1 MDILTMEKLK
11 EIIATR
17 SDRCVS
23 LYMPTYRS
31 GQETEQ
37 NAIRFKNLLSEA
49 QRKLEAKGV
58 EASLIDKMLKE
69 PRLLLQGSSF
79 WQHQSD
85 GLAVFFSEDSLHLF
99 RLPIA
104 FAEMVILSTRF
115 HIKAL
120 LPILNSDG
128 PFHILALSQNQVRLF
143 EGNQYTV
150 DEIDLGDI
158 PEAFSQTLPSEWP
171 KQNLQYHTGTPSRG
185 GTQAAMY
192 HGHDTSSSL
201 KQRMQSWFRLINAE
215 VAGLL
220 ADTHSPLVLA
230 GVDTL
235 FPLYKEVNT
244 YAHLVDE
251 GIPGNPDKMK
261 GQELHPKAWA
271 IVEPRFRKEREDGL
285 AKYRQLAGTAQ
296 TSTDITETLL
306 AASHG
311 RVEVLFVALGEQ
323 VWGLFDPES
332 DTVELHKTQQIEDED
347 LLDLTAV
354 LTLVKGGSVFAV
366 PSEDIPEKSL
376 VAAVLRY

>member
-150 DEIDLGDI
+150 DEIDLGY
-158 PEAFSQTLPSEWP
+158 P
-171 KQNLQYHTGTPSRG
+171 
-185 GTQAAMY
+185 
-192 HGHDTSSSL
+192 
-201 KQRMQSWFRLINAE
+201 
-215 VAGLL
+215 
-220 ADTHSPLVLA
+220 
-230 GVDTL
+230 
-235 FPLYKEVNT
+235 
-244 YAHLVDE
+244 
-251 GIPGNPDKMK
+251 
-261 GQELHPKAWA
+261 
-271 IVEPRFRKEREDGL
+271 
-285 AKYRQLAGTAQ
+285 
-296 TSTDITETLL
+296 
-306 AASHG
+306 
-311 RVEVLFVALGEQ
+311 
-323 VWGLFDPES
+323 
-332 DTVELHKTQQIEDED
+332 
-347 LLDLTAV
+347 
-354 LTLVKGGSVFAV
+354 
-366 PSEDIPEKSL
+366 
-376 VAAVLRY
+376 